1 MVETSDSMVVVKK
14 AQLDGLIHRLDRLEK
29 IVASS
34 QEETLF
40 QERVNELANGGM
52 LETAAICELMG
63 WSRRT
68 FSRRLNAGEIPI
80 VQDGRKYKMSVKDF
94 IKWHHKNYEI

>member
-1 MVETSDSMVVVKK
+1 MVDVSENMVVVKK
-14 AQLDGLIHRLDRLEK
+14 VQLDGLIDRLNRLEK

-34 QEETLF
+34 QEDSLF
-40 QERVNELANGGM
+40 QGRVNELANGGM

-94 IKWHHKNYEI
+94 IKWHHENYEI